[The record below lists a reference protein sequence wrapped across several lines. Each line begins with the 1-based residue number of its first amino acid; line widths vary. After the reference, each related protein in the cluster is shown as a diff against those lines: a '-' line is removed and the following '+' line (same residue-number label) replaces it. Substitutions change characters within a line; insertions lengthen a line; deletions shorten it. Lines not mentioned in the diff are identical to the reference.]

1 MKVHS
6 IEFSPKDFWN
16 KLNTHLGNW
25 VQLTMMIDHDDWKL
39 LTSNKVNNL
48 NWYLIRIQPFRK
60 FKLSFLTYSSTYS
73 SGSYSYSDFI
83 TFGWS
88 AYIGCFVQFV
98 CYGYSMVI
106 KSVCSILLG
115 QLSQVIRQ
123 THSLCSYCYEIT
135 CKLSHKSRWLA
146 EIKMMTKG
154 HALKCMH

>member
-16 KLNTHLGNW
+16 KLNTRLGNW

-88 AYIGCFVQFV
+88 AYIGCFVPFV
-98 CYGYSMVI
+98 CYGYNMVI
-106 KSVCSILLG
+106 KSVCRNSWVVEQHFTWPIKPGYQANTQSLFLL
-115 QLSQVIRQ
+115 LWN
-123 THSLCSYCYEIT
+123 Y
-135 CKLSHKSRWLA
+135 
-146 EIKMMTKG
+146 M
-154 HALKCMH
+154 